1 MATTNI
7 PPFGCDVRGAS
18 AEQKREFFNLLIE
31 ASNRK
36 TAILGDSNYYGID
49 TSGDWNVISSNDY
62 AMEIFTQIIPIE
74 QGIAILKGEEEPKTE
89 RFIKPTDKQLIE
101 FAILFNDGVVDHKK
115 LADMV
120 GYAEFLIDRLHENGD
135 VLIKSSKE
143 IESANPPKQ

>member
-1 MATTNI
+1 MTKI

-74 QGIAILKGEEEPKTE
+74 QGIALLKGEEEP
-89 RFIKPTDKQLIE
+89 IKVSAREKLDEYAELRGLDRNQLIGWSIAAD
-101 FAILFNDGVVDHKK
+101 FAEWFISNC
-115 LADMV
+115 
-120 GYAEFLIDRLHENGD
+120 
-135 VLIKSSKE
+135 
-143 IESANPPKQ
+143 NPPKQ